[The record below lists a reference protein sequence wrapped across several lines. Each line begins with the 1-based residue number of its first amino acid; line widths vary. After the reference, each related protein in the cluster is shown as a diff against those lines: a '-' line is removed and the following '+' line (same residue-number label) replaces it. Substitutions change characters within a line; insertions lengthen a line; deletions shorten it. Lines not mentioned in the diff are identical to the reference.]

1 MEKWYPNGYHVAMND
16 DLPLTARTL
25 RDARRRSGLSLRA
38 AAKRARTSHST
49 LSAYEHGSRIPSLNT
64 LSRILEALDF
74 AVRIELAPRIR
85 ERDGMSRGQELMEV
99 LQLAENFPARHPP
112 PVKLKSILGRKA

>member
-1 MEKWYPNGYHVAMND
+1 MND

-38 AAKRARTSHST
+38 AAKRACTSHST
-49 LSAYEHGSRIPSLNT
+49 LSAYEHGSRVPSLNT
-64 LSRILEALDF
+64 LSRILEALGF

-85 ERDGMSRGQELMEV
+85 ERGGMSRGQELMEV